1 MSAGLTGLVVAV
13 VVAVGVLLWLAAETA
28 LGRGAD
34 RSQARPPL
42 AERWQRRT
50 GLRSAALVL
59 LGLGVGA
66 GVLGAAALVGGG
78 TNRGA
83 GIDLVGLAMALVLV
97 GVSLLATWWRLGG
110 RRR

>member
-1 MSAGLTGLVVAV
+1 MSAGVTGLVVAV
-13 VVAVGVLLWLAAETA
+13 VVAAGVLVWLGAETA

-34 RSQARPPL
+34 RSRPRPPV
-42 AERWQRRT
+42 AERWRRRP

-66 GVLGAAALVGGG
+66 GVLGAAALAGGATDRG
-78 TNRGA
+78 TGL
-83 GIDLVGLAMALVLV
+83 DLVGLATALVLG
-97 GVSLLATWWRLGG
+97 GVSLLATWWRLAG

>member
-1 MSAGLTGLVVAV
+1 MSAGLTGVVVAV
-13 VVAVGVLLWLAAETA
+13 VVAVGVLVWLVAETA

-34 RSQARPPL
+34 RSRARPPV

-50 GLRSAALVL
+50 GLRSAALVV
-59 LGLGVGA
+59 LGLGAGA
-66 GVLGAAALVGGG
+66 GVLGAAALVGGA

-83 GIDLVGLAMALVLV
+83 GLDLVGLAMALVLV
-97 GVSLLATWWRLGG
+97 GVSLLATWWRLAG

>member
-13 VVAVGVLLWLAAETA
+13 VVAAGVLLWLVAENA

-34 RSQARPPL
+34 RARERPPF
-42 AERWQRRT
+42 AERWRRRT
-50 GLRSAALVL
+50 ALRSAALVL
-59 LGLGVGA
+59 LGLGTGA
-66 GVLGAAALVGGG
+66 GVLGAAALAGSS

-83 GIDLVGLAMALVLV
+83 GLDLVGLAIALALV
-97 GVSLLATWWRLGG
+97 GVSLLATWWRLAG